1 MDRGSPVIGFTLGRY
16 FSMRFLETILAVFI
30 AISGLSF
37 LIDFVEML
45 RRAGDVPGARPS
57 IVALLSFLRVP
68 SVSEQ
73 ILPFAVLFGTMA
85 AFVNLTRKLEL
96 VIARASGVSVWGFL
110 VPPILIA
117 TLLGLVSI
125 TLYNPLAA
133 DLKQR
138 ADQMET
144 ELFGR
149 PGSDKDSSIWIRQ
162 RSVDGKATLRA
173 DKIIDGGRTLIKVLA
188 YLDDSQGRFIER
200 VEADRATLASGAW
213 QLANATVVRQGEQ
226 AETVGTYLL
235 ATDLT
240 PEDVLQSAA
249 SPESVPFWNLPAIE
263 DRTELAGLDATQYR
277 LHYQSLLAR
286 PLLLVAMVLVAA
298 AFSLRFVR
306 FGGIGRMVASGVVAG
321 FVLYVVT
328 KLVAN
333 MGGAGLLSAP
343 VAAWS
348 PALVGSLLGALALL
362 HQEDG

>member
-1 MDRGSPVIGFTLGRY
+1 MIGLTLGRY
-16 FSMRFLETILAVFI
+16 LSWRFLETILAIFV

-37 LIDFVEML
+37 LIDFIEML
-45 RRAGDVPGARPS
+45 RRAGDVPGTPAS
-57 IVALLSFLRVP
+57 FVALMSFLRVP

-96 VIARASGVSVWGFL
+96 VIARAAGVSVWGFL
-110 VPPILIA
+110 VPPLLIA
-117 TLLGLVSI
+117 SLLGILSV

-133 DLKQR
+133 VMKQR
-138 ADQMET
+138 ADQMEIQ
-144 ELFGR
+144 LFGR
-149 PGSDKDSSIWIRQ
+149 PGTDKDTSVWLRQ
-162 RSVDGKATLRA
+162 RSVDGKATIRA
-173 DKIIDGGRTLIKVLA
+173 DRMADGGRTLINVVA
-188 YLDDSQGRFIER
+188 YLDDPDGRFAER
-200 VEADRATLASGAW
+200 VEAPRAILDGNAW
-213 QLANATVVRQGEQ
+213 RLDDATVVRQGDA
-226 AETVGTYLL
+226 AEKVGTYFL

-240 PEDVLQSAA
+240 VEDVLQSAA
-249 SPESVPFWNLPAIE
+249 SAESVAFWNLPAVE
-263 DRTELAGLDATQYR
+263 NRTEAAGLDATPYR

-306 FGGIGRMVASGVVAG
+306 FGGIGKMIASGVVAG
-321 FVLYVVT
+321 FALYVVT

-343 VAAWS
+343 VAAWA

>member
-1 MDRGSPVIGFTLGRY
+1 MIGLTLGRY
-16 FSMRFLETILAVFI
+16 LSRRFLETILIVFA

-45 RRAGDVPGARPS
+45 RRAGDVPGAGAS
-57 IVALLSFLRVP
+57 VVALLSALRVP
-68 SVSEQ
+68 AVSEQ

-110 VPPILIA
+110 IPPLAIA
-117 TLLGLVSI
+117 AALGVISI

-133 DLKQR
+133 GMKGR
-138 ADQMET
+138 ADRMEVD
-144 ELFGR
+144 LFGR
-149 PGSDKDSSIWIRQ
+149 PGSVKDANVWLRQ
-162 RSVDGKATLRA
+162 RSVDGKATIRA
-173 DKIIDGGRTLIKVLA
+173 ERLADGGRTLLNVLA
-188 YLDDSQGRFIER
+188 YLDDPQGRFVERIE
-200 VEADRATLASGAW
+200 APRATLEGNAWRFEKASV
-213 QLANATVVRQGEQ
+213 LRQGDP
-226 AETVGTYLL
+226 AEMVDVHFL

-240 PEDVLQSAA
+240 PGDVLQSAA
-249 SPESVPFWNLPAIE
+249 SAESVAFWNLPAVE
-263 DRTELAGLDATQYR
+263 TRTESAGLDATPYR
-277 LHYQSLLAR
+277 LQYQSLLAR
-286 PLLLVAMVLVAA
+286 PLLLIAMVLVAA

-306 FGGIGRMVASGVVAG
+306 FGGIGKMVASGIVAG
-321 FVLYVVT
+321 IALYVVT

-333 MGGAGLLSAP
+333 MGGAGMLSAP